1 MVFRSTS
8 SRVAAGVAAL
18 ALASVASAAALAR
31 IFDAHP
37 LRTHSGCALVYTPR
51 SRMFQVDDEEA
62 GDAVAGD
69 EVTGDGAVSASP
81 CPKDPVRVLRSGGVF
96 QSATYTGEHRF
107 EPVFEYYR
115 GFDAMFTAESPL
127 ASAFGHGMTDVLML
141 GGGGFAYP
149 KHLLTAR
156 EGISLDVVEIDPAVV
171 AAARRWFF
179 VDELEERLGD
189 AARARGNRMRVFVAD
204 ARAFLDQ
211 QDRLFEVSLPDP
223 AHRSVHAGHCA
234 HTLNPFESAPAA
246 REYLRGRLQ
255 YNAIVNDC
263 FVGAEPVGSLATLEA
278 AQAIRRR
285 LVPGG
290 IYLTN
295 VVSRDSCGDLT
306 FLRDQAATLSR
317 VFLHVHIVPCED
329 ERFGGE
335 DNFLVI
341 ATDSDVDVPAA
352 VPYDGE
358 FLGGVL
364 RD

>member
-1 MVFRSTS
+1 MAFRSTS
-8 SRVAAGVAAL
+8 SKVAAGVVAT
-18 ALASVASAAALAR
+18 ALASAASLAALAR
-31 IFDAHP
+31 LFDAHP
-37 LRTHSGCALVYTPR
+37 LRTHGGCALVYTPR
-51 SRMFQVDDEEA
+51 SRMFAVDGGEAADGA
-62 GDAVAGD
+62 GDAP
-69 EVTGDGAVSASP
+69 SR
-81 CPKDPVRVLRSGGVF
+81 PKDPVRVLRSGGVF
-96 QSATYTGEHRF
+96 QSATYTGAHRF

-115 GFDAMFTAESPL
+115 GFDTMFAAESPL

-149 KHLLTAR
+149 KHLLSTR

-189 AARARGNRMRVFVAD
+189 ASRARGNRMRVFIAD
-204 ARAFLDQ
+204 AREFLDQ
-211 QDRLFEVSLPDP
+211 QDRLFEASLPDP
-223 AHRSVHAGHCA
+223 AHRSVHAGHGLHALGSACA
-234 HTLNPFESAPAA
+234 GHNAC
-246 REYLRGRLQ
+246 EYLRGRLQ

-295 VVSRDSCGDLT
+295 VVSRDNCEDLT
-306 FLRDQAATLSR
+306 FLRDQVATLSR
-317 VFLHVHIVPCED
+317 AFLHVHVVPCED

-341 ATDSDVDVPAA
+341 ATDSDVSVPAA

-358 FLGGVL
+358 FLGEVL

>member
-18 ALASVASAAALAR
+18 TLASVAFAAALAR

-37 LRTHSGCALVYTPR
+37 LRTNGGCALVYTPR
-51 SRMFQVDDEEA
+51 SRMFQVDDEETGDEAA
-62 GDAVAGD
+62 GDG
-69 EVTGDGAVSASP
+69 EVGASSR
-81 CPKDPVRVLRSGGVF
+81 PKDPVRVLRSGGVF

-115 GFDAMFTAESPL
+115 GFDTMFAAESPL
-127 ASAFGHGMTDVLML
+127 ASAFGHGMSDVLML

-149 KHLLTAR
+149 KHLLTTR

-171 AAARRWFF
+171 SGARRWFF

-189 AARARGNRMRVFVAD
+189 ASRARGNRMRVFVAD

-211 QDRLFEVSLPDP
+211 QDCLFEVSLPDP
-223 AHRSVHAGHCA
+223 AHRSVHAGHRA
-234 HTLNPFESAPAA
+234 HTLNPFGSARDA
-246 REYLRGRLQ
+246 REYLRGRLR

-263 FVGAEPVGSLATLEA
+263 FVGAEPVASLATLEA

-290 IYLTN
+290 VYLTN
-295 VVSRDSCGDLT
+295 VVSRDNCGDLT
-306 FLRDQAATLSR
+306 FLRDQVATLSR
-317 VFLHVHIVPCED
+317 AFLHVHIVPCED

-341 ATDSDVDVPAA
+341 ATDSDVSVPTA
-352 VPYDGE
+352 VPYDKV
-358 FLGGVL
+358 FLGEVL